1 MTTRR
6 SWLRN
11 ASQMFIYDEP
21 KAYFF
26 GLQIII
32 NAFGEDTLRAR
43 FAEVINDPDGSQGE
57 EDVEAKRRYIKRV
70 VALLLD
76 QQAYWSQVFWDY
88 KIDRREAEAEFESW
102 AAELSAGTATED
114 EEMGQEVDGA
124 ERLSSDKD
132 YVAVTIIMLLSE
144 PYPPAE
150 IDDEALYWTG
160 STINNL
166 VRGLLL
172 LNPETIS
179 ADGVFVVP
187 GSSEDGLSEEDLL
200 TGGWSYLRVLT

>member
-6 SWLRN
+6 SWLKN

-26 GLQIII
+26 GLQILI
-32 NAFGEDTLRAR
+32 NAYGEDTLRAR
-43 FAEVINDPDGSQGE
+43 FSEVINDPDGTRE

-76 QQAYWSQVFWDY
+76 QEAYWSQAFWDY
-88 KIDRREAEAEFESW
+88 KTDRREAESEFESW
-102 AAELSAGTATED
+102 AAELSAGAATER
-114 EEMGQEVDGA
+114 EEMGEEVDGA
-124 ERLSSDKD
+124 ERISSDKD
-132 YVAVTIIMLLSE
+132 YVAVTIILLLTE
-144 PYPPAE
+144 AYPPAE
-150 IDDEALYWTG
+150 LDDEALYWT
-160 STINNL
+160 SRTIGQL

-187 GSSEDGLSEEDLL
+187 GSPEDGLSEEDLL

>member
-1 MTTRR
+1 
-6 SWLRN
+6 
-11 ASQMFIYDEP
+11 MFIYDEP
-21 KAYFF
+21 KSYFF
-26 GLQIII
+26 GLQILIS
-32 NAFGEDTLRAR
+32 AFGEDTLRAR
-43 FAEVINDPDGSQGE
+43 FAEVINDPDGMQE

-88 KIDRREAEAEFESW
+88 KIDRAEAEAEFESW
-102 AAELSAGTATED
+102 AAELSAGTATES
-114 EEMGQEVDGA
+114 EEMGEAVDGA

-132 YVAVTIIMLLSE
+132 FVAVTIIMLLSE

-150 IDDEALYWTG
+150 IDDESQYWIS
-160 STINNL
+160 STIDKL

-179 ADGVFVVP
+179 ADGIFVVP
-187 GSSEDGLSEEDLL
+187 GSPEDGLSEEDLL

>member
-1 MTTRR
+1 MMTRR
-6 SWLRN
+6 SWF
-11 ASQMFIYDEP
+11 SQMFIEEEH

-32 NAFGEDTLRAR
+32 NAYGEDLLRAR
-43 FAEVINDPDGSQGE
+43 FAEVISDPEGVM

-76 QQAYWSQVFWDY
+76 QEPYWSQFFWDY
-88 KIDRREAEAEFESW
+88 KTDRAEAETEFESW
-102 AAELSAGTATED
+102 AAELSAGTATEH
-114 EEMGQEVDGA
+114 EEMGEAVDGA
-124 ERLSSDKD
+124 HRLSNDKD
-132 YVAVTIIMLLSE
+132 YVAVTIILLLNE

-150 IDDEALYWTG
+150 IDDESQYWT
-160 STINNL
+160 SQTASKL

-172 LNPETIS
+172 LNPETIL

-200 TGGWSYLRVLT
+200 TGGWSYLHVLT